1 MQVLSAIKAAGQWTE
16 KVDAITSEDYALG
29 ILAGCGGLLFGA
41 QLLEHAAGME
51 PCPLCLMQRLWF
63 FAAGFIALAG
73 LMHNPRWGIYPL
85 LTIAAALTGGGFSIR
100 QLWLQSLPPEQAP
113 ACGAGI
119 NYMLENLPW
128 SQVLQ
133 AMMAG
138 TGDCA
143 EEPPLLGLPIPLWA
157 LAGFAAI
164 IAAAALQWR
173 TRSSMPN
180 S

>member
-1 MQVLSAIKAAGQWTE
+1 MILRW
-16 KVDAITSEDYALG
+16 TSEDYALG
-29 ILAGCGGLLFGA
+29 ILACCGSLLFGA
-41 QLLEHAAGME
+41 QLLEHVAGMT

-63 FAAGFIALAG
+63 FAAGFAALGG
-73 LMHNPRWGIYPL
+73 LAHNPRWGIYPL
-85 LTIAAALTGGGFSIR
+85 LTIAAALAGSGFSIR
-100 QLWLQSLPPEQAP
+100 QLWLQSLPSDQLP

-119 NYMLENLPW
+119 GYMLENLPW

-133 AMMAG
+133 AMISG

-157 LAGFAAI
+157 LAGFGAI

-173 TRSSMPN
+173 TRGPMPI